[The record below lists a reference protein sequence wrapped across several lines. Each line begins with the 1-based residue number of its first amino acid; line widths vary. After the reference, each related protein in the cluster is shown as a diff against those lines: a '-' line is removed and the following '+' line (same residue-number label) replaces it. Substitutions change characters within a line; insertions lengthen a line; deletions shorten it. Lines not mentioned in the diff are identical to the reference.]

1 MENGWNVGGIW
12 VEYQLYGWG
21 MVDYGLNMGGVW
33 VEYGCHMGYIS
44 GIWVEYGWNGVD
56 GIISIVKKWKISD
69 FLNLFFDIVKS

>member
-1 MENGWNVGGIW
+1 MDGMW

-44 GIWVEYGWNGVD
+44 GIWVECSGWND
-56 GIISIVKKWKISD
+56 QYCKKWKI
-69 FLNLFFDIVKS
+69 